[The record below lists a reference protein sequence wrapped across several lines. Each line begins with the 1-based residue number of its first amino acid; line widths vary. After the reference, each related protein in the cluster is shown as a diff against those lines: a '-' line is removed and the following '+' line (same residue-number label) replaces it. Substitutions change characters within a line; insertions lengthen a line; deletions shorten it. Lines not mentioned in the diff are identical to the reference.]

1 VTKRI
6 SAAVTTLAAVASLVA
21 VATLAA
27 GCRQGLGERCQVNA
41 DCAPNICSQS
51 EPKVCI
57 KADDNTNDIDA
68 TVPMPD
74 AP

>member
-1 VTKRI
+1 MKKLI
-6 SAAVTTLAAVASLVA
+6 SAAVTLAAVATLVA

-57 KADDNTNDIDA
+57 KRDDNTNDIDA
-68 TVPMPD
+68 TVPD